1 MAMKFSVIFLSKTV
15 LLFKAMK
22 FFQKSHCIHL
32 LFMIMYFYYMDQPR
46 NWIVVSEPF
55 NNLEGKEMRYEHLR

>member
-1 MAMKFSVIFLSKTV
+1 MKFYIIFLSNAV
-15 LLFKAMK
+15 LLIKAMK

-46 NWIVVSEPF
+46 NWIDISEPF
-55 NNLEGKEMRYEHLR
+55 NYSEGKEMRYEYLR